1 MEKIKIMRYQINKIN
16 CQEAELI
23 LNYKELDPEV
33 EAAIAFMEKSQKRLI
48 GKKEGQVIVFSHEEV
63 LYFEKVDDKTFA
75 YTDNNVIQVDMSLY
89 SIEVMLEDDRYFR
102 CSKSMIVNVSK
113 VSKLKSLPSNRIDVT
128 LTNGEHI
135 IISRTYASNF
145 RKLLKGEL

>member
-1 MEKIKIMRYQINKIN
+1 MRYQINKIN

-48 GKKEGQVIVFSHEEV
+48 GKKEGQVIVFSPEEV

-89 SIEVMLEDDRYFR
+89 SIEVMLDDDRYFR
-102 CSKSMIVNVSK
+102 CSKSMIVNISK

>member
-1 MEKIKIMRYQINKIN
+1 MRYQINKIN

-33 EAAIAFMEKSQKRLI
+33 EAAIAFMEKSPKRLI
-48 GKKEGQVIVFSHEEV
+48 GKKEGQVIVFSPEEV

-89 SIEVMLEDDRYFR
+89 SIEVMLDDDRYFR